1 MVSVTGICGTLVTL
15 CATTINNVP
24 TEEVVA
30 QISYENVDYN
40 EQIVEMMGE
49 GSILYSSRDL
59 LSPEEIQKVQEYIE
73 YQEEQERLA
82 ELERQRIEE
91 EQRKAMEYPYKNYR
105 QTYYS
110 VQEGERSLGAG
121 YTINSPEIKVI
132 DNVMNFYDEEYGY
145 LPIIAIN
152 IDEVLASGLNGRGT
166 PNTYGSVVEIK
177 YPDDSIQQAIILDAC
192 GACSWDSRI
201 DLWVWSNDISMDV
214 SGVEFKYLRNGW

>member
-40 EQIVEMMGE
+40 EQIVEMVG
-49 GSILYSSRDL
+49 GGLDLYSSRDL
-59 LSPEEIQKVQEYIE
+59 LSPEEIQKIQEYIE

-121 YTINSPEIKVI
+121 YTINSPEVKVI
-132 DNVMNFYDEEYGY
+132 DNIMHFNDEEYGY
-145 LPIIAIN
+145 LPIYAIDIN
-152 IDEVLASGLNGRGT
+152 EVVNGEQNDKGVW
-166 PNTYGSVVEIK
+166 NLYGSIIELK
-177 YPDDSIQQAIILDAC
+177 QGDNTWKGIILDAC
-192 GACSWDSRI
+192 GACSRDNRV
-201 DLWVWSNDISMDV
+201 DLWVKSND
-214 SGVEFKYLRNGW
+214 VELDIRGIDWKYIRYSY